1 MIYCNG
7 ELNVV
12 EHNENVITCNLKS
25 LEVFE
30 VILLKGFTFVV
41 EYQGVGGWGKGHRNC
56 WLVDTDILWLM
67 IKVKHVEILL
77 SILSW

>member
-41 EYQGVGGWGKGHRNC
+41 EYQRGVGGRDTRI
-56 WLVDTDILWLM
+56 VD
-67 IKVKHVEILL
+67 
-77 SILSW
+77 

>member
-30 VILLKGFTFVV
+30 VILLKGFTFVA
-41 EYQGVGGWGKGHRNC
+41 EYQRGGRGKGHRNC
-56 WLVDTDILWLM
+56 WLVDAGILWLIIM
-67 IKVKHVEILL
+67 VKHVEILL

>member
-30 VILLKGFTFVV
+30 VILLKGFTFVA
-41 EYQGVGGWGKGHRNC
+41 EYQRGGRGEGEGTQELLISGCWHSMVNDYGKTC
-56 WLVDTDILWLM
+56 
-67 IKVKHVEILL
+67 
-77 SILSW
+77 